1 MAAHHEHRTW
11 TAVITV
17 DGHSPLVATWSEQD
31 QHDEQLLDAVNEAL
45 RLMRR
50 SDVQTG
56 GIDLFQDTAQ
66 DGNAHFAHHTVS
78 IDERGIIVSA
88 GLTAW

>member
-1 MAAHHEHRTW
+1 
-11 TAVITV
+11 V

-66 DGNAHFAHHTVS
+66 DGNA
-78 IDERGIIVSA
+78 ERA
-88 GLTAW
+88 LRAPHRQY